1 MDFNG
6 LDFALNVRNVLMP
19 IAFIIILFGWLWQV
33 KNYTVN
39 SSLDTMKNII
49 GTFMI
54 VALIIGY
61 PKLLLK
67 GTDAIYYASKEATVQ
82 VDKAMDAWSKASIEG
97 ENSTFNFTAKISKFF
112 YNLGF
117 GMSRILRKFLLSMQR
132 CLEYVLIALSPIMI
146 AFLKPEDTR
155 PIGAKFLVTS
165 IGVMM
170 WIIGLNIADLMMFQS
185 WGLIA
190 GLITFGG
197 AAAGTGAATFI
208 AGSSITAGLVPLT
221 IFGSIVTAL
230 FFLISTILFYML
242 GPIIVMKLINGAD
255 PSQAVFNTVT
265 KAAVMGAGSAALRKA
280 VTTGGFNAQRHITN
294 TTVNGTKGIS
304 NFVRNSMHGS
314 RNSTGTGFT
323 GNKKAN
329 LDLRGNPINPVN
341 VMTKQNGSEKK

>member
-6 LDFALNVRNVLMP
+6 LDFALNVRNVLLP

-39 SSLDTMKNII
+39 SSLDTMKNIV

-54 VALIIGY
+54 VALIMGY
-61 PKLLLK
+61 PKLLLL
-67 GTDAIYYASKEATVQ
+67 GTDAIYDASKEATVQ
-82 VDKAMDAWSKASIEG
+82 VDKAMDTWSKASIEG

-117 GMSRILRKFLLSMQR
+117 GMSRILRKFLLTMQR

-155 PIGAKFLVTS
+155 PIGAKFLITS

-197 AAAGTGAATFI
+197 AAAGAGAATFV
-208 AGSSITAGLVPLT
+208 AGSSIIAGGLPLT
-221 IFGSIVTAL
+221 IFGSIVTTL

-255 PSQAVFNTVT
+255 PSQAVLNTVT
-265 KAAVMGAGSAALRKA
+265 KTAMMGAGSAALRKA
-280 VTTGGFNAQRHITN
+280 AATNGFNTQKHIAN
-294 TTVNGTKGIS
+294 ATVNAGKGVN
-304 NFVRNSMHGS
+304 NFVRNSMFGS
-314 RNSTGTGFT
+314 RNSAGSNSM
-323 GNKKAN
+323 GNRKVN
-329 LDLRGNPINPVN
+329 IDLRGNPVRATTVN
-341 VMTKQNGSEKK
+341 KGSKDK

>member
-6 LDFALNVRNVLMP
+6 LDFALNVRNVLLP

-33 KNYTVN
+33 KNYTIN
-39 SSLDTMKNII
+39 SSLDTMKNIV

-54 VALIIGY
+54 VALILGY
-61 PKLLLK
+61 PNLLLK
-67 GTDAIYYASKEATVQ
+67 GTDAIYDASKEATVQ
-82 VDKAMDAWSKASIEG
+82 VDKAMDTWSKASIEG

-132 CLEYVLIALSPIMI
+132 CLEYVLIALSPLMI

-155 PIGAKFLVTS
+155 PIGAKFLITS

-197 AAAGTGAATFI
+197 AAAGAGAATFI
-208 AGSSITAGLVPLT
+208 AGSSIIAGALPLT
-221 IFGSIVTAL
+221 IFGSIVTTL

-255 PSQAVFNTVT
+255 PSQTVLNTVT
-265 KAAVMGAGSAALRKA
+265 KTAVMGAGSATLRKA
-280 VTTGGFNAQRHITN
+280 AATGGFNAQKHIVN
-294 TTVNGTKGIS
+294 TSVNAAGRVNS
-304 NFVRNSMHGS
+304 FVRNSMYSSRSGIGS
-314 RNSTGTGFT
+314 NST
-323 GNKKAN
+323 GNKKGN
-329 LDLRGNPINPVN
+329 LDLRGNPVKPTIVN
-341 VMTKQNGSEKK
+341 KGRNEK

>member
-6 LDFALNVRNVLMP
+6 LDFALKIRNVLLP
-19 IAFIIILFGWLWQV
+19 VAFIIILFGWLWQV

-39 SSLDTMKNII
+39 SSLSTMKNIV

-54 VALIIGY
+54 TALIMGY
-61 PKLLLK
+61 PTLLLK
-67 GTDAIYYASKEATVQ
+67 GTDAVYDASKEATVQ
-82 VDKAMDAWSKASIEG
+82 VDQAMDTWSKASIEG

-132 CLEYVLIALSPIMI
+132 CLEYVLIALSPLMI

-155 PIGAKFLVTS
+155 PIGAKFLITS

-185 WGLIA
+185 WDLIA

-197 AAAGTGAATFI
+197 AAAGTASATFV
-208 AGSSITAGLVPLT
+208 AGSSVISGAIPLT

-230 FFLISTILFYML
+230 FFLISTVLFYML

-255 PSQAVFNTVT
+255 PTQAVLNTVT
-265 KAAVMGAGSAALRKA
+265 KTAVMGAGSSALQKAIATGAFNLQKNITSAA
-280 VTTGGFNAQRHITN
+280 GNAAS
-294 TTVNGTKGIS
+294 GIS
-304 NFVRNSMHGS
+304 NYVRNTLHGS
-314 RNSTGTGFT
+314 GTNTFASTGSR
-323 GNKKAN
+323 KPN
-329 LDLRGNPINPVN
+329 LDLRGNPVKPFTADKGN
-341 VMTKQNGSEKK
+341 K

>member
-6 LDFALNVRNVLMP
+6 LDFALKIRNVLLP

-39 SSLDTMKNII
+39 SSLSTMKNIV

-54 VALIIGY
+54 TALIMGY
-61 PKLLLK
+61 PTLLLK
-67 GTDAIYYASKEATVQ
+67 GTDAVYDASKEATVQ
-82 VDKAMDAWSKASIEG
+82 VDKAMDTWSKASIEG

-132 CLEYVLIALSPIMI
+132 CLEYVLIALSPLMI

-155 PIGAKFLVTS
+155 PIGAKFLITS

-185 WGLIA
+185 WELIA

-197 AAAGTGAATFI
+197 TAAGTASATFV
-208 AGSSITAGLVPLT
+208 AGSSVISGAIPLT

-230 FFLISTILFYML
+230 FFLISTVLFYML

-255 PSQAVFNTVT
+255 PTQAVLNTVT
-265 KAAVMGAGSAALRKA
+265 KTAVMGAGSTALQKA
-280 VTTGGFNAQRHITN
+280 VARGGFNLQKNITN
-294 TTVNGTKGIS
+294 AAGSAASGIG
-304 NFVRNSMHGS
+304 NYVRNSFCGSGGNTSIGSTGS
-314 RNSTGTGFT
+314 RRP
-323 GNKKAN
+323 N
-329 LDLRGNPINPVN
+329 LDLRGNPVKPFTADKGN
-341 VMTKQNGSEKK
+341 K

>member
-6 LDFALNVRNVLMP
+6 LDFALKIRNVLLP

-39 SSLDTMKNII
+39 SSLNTMRNIV

-54 VALIIGY
+54 TALIMGY
-61 PKLLLK
+61 PTLLLK
-67 GTDAIYYASKEATVQ
+67 GTDAVYDASKEATVQ
-82 VDKAMDAWSKASIEG
+82 VDQAMDTWSKASIEG

-132 CLEYVLIALSPIMI
+132 CLEYVLIALSPLMVS
-146 AFLKPEDTR
+146 FLKPEDTR
-155 PIGAKFLVTS
+155 PIGAKFLITS

-185 WGLIA
+185 WELIA

-197 AAAGTGAATFI
+197 AAAGTASATFV
-208 AGSSITAGLVPLT
+208 AGSSIISGAVPLT

-255 PSQAVFNTVT
+255 PTQAVLNTVT
-265 KAAVMGAGSAALRKA
+265 KTAVMGAGSTALQKA
-280 VTTGGFNAQRHITN
+280 VALGGFNLQKNITHAA
-294 TTVNGTKGIS
+294 GSAASGIS
-304 NFVRNSMHGS
+304 NYVRNSFSGANTPIGS
-314 RNSTGTGFT
+314 V
-323 GNKKAN
+323 GNRRAN
-329 LDLRGNPINPVN
+329 LDLRGNPVKPFTADKGN
-341 VMTKQNGSEKK
+341 K